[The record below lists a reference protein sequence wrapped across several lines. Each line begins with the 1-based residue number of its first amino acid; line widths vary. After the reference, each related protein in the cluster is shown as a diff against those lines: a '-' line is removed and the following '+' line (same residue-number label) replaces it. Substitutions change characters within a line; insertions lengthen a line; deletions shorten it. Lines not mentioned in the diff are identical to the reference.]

1 MSSRVRSSLGV
12 FCALVILT
20 FLLSPGRVLSED
32 VQSVLVTNF
41 PALQKVE
48 GTVTVE
54 GIVRHGTPRRY
65 AEITVSP
72 AKPSETRRLTPGGTL
87 ETDGYTSMVLGLSG
101 QFKTSL
107 PRPGDVG
114 AILLPDEE
122 AVLRA
127 FYEDGKFQFTHEF
140 KALAESGISP
150 YFASE
155 QVSFTIG
162 FPRYRIF
169 FYNTTD
175 RTVGVNLYVYLTN

>member
-1 MSSRVRSSLGV
+1 MSSRVRTSLGIL
-12 FCALVILT
+12 CALLILN
-20 FLLSPGRVLSED
+20 FLLPSGRVLSQEI
-32 VQSVLVTNF
+32 QRVLVTNF
-41 PALQKVE
+41 PDLQKVE
-48 GTVTVE
+48 GRVTVE
-54 GIVRHGTPRRY
+54 GIVRHGTPRRFT
-65 AEITVSP
+65 EVTVSP

-87 ETDGYTSMVLGLSG
+87 DTEGYTSMVLGLSG

-107 PRPGDVG
+107 PHAGDVG

-127 FYEDGKFQFTHEF
+127 FNDDGRFQFTQEI
-140 KALAESGISP
+140 KALAVAGFSP
-150 YFASE
+150 YFASKPE
-155 QVSFTIG
+155 SFTIG

>member
-1 MSSRVRSSLGV
+1 MSSRVRTTLGIV
-12 FCALVILT
+12 CALLILS
-20 FLLSPGRVLSED
+20 FLLPPGRALSQEI
-32 VQSVLVTNF
+32 QRVLVTNF
-41 PALQKVE
+41 PDLQKVA

-54 GIVRHGTPRRY
+54 GIVRHGTYQRLT
-65 AEITVSP
+65 EVTVSP

-87 ETDGYTSMVLGLSG
+87 DTDGYTGMVLGLNG

-107 PRPGDVG
+107 PRPGEVG

-127 FYEDGKFQFTHEF
+127 FNDDGKFQFAQEI
-140 KALAESGISP
+140 KASAASGLSP

-155 QVSFTIG
+155 PEKFIIG

-169 FYNTTD
+169 YYNTTD